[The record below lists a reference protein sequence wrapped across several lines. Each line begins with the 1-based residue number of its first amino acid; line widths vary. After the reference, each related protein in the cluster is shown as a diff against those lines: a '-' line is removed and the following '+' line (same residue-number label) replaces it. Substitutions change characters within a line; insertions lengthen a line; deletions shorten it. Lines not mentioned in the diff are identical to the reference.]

1 MYTLFPDQIQV
12 KNELRAKARAGFKRP
27 LLVAPCG
34 FGKSHTA
41 GDIILEAIAK
51 GNRVIYLVNRRELVK
66 DMSKRLK
73 KLGIF
78 HGILMGQQSHGTHM
92 PVLIASVDTLR
103 NRLKDIVAPDL
114 VFVDECHMFVTEKSM
129 AVLDTLEENGAF
141 IILMTATP
149 WLLSG
154 KGMREIAD
162 CMVEG
167 PQVADLIER
176 GRLAIPEI
184 YAPEQPDL
192 SNVHLTQSG
201 EYDEEEAA
209 QVMKS
214 RKLIGDMVKH
224 WKELAP
230 GRKTVGFAVNR
241 ATAEEYAEAFNAAG
255 ISSIAVDANT
265 PDKDRGDK
273 LGRDTVWAKL
283 AAGEIRVVWSVGIIS
298 YGWDVPEVDC
308 LILARPTMSLS
319 LCLQQIG
326 RGLRSSPG
334 KTNCIILDHAG
345 NTIKLYP
352 GGSNGLPDTE
362 RKWSLEPRRK
372 RGGIMEEQAE
382 LDELPLV
389 CPKCP
394 GPPVAPAR
402 VLKPGTRN
410 CPVCGYEF
418 VKPKP
423 RSVAEL
429 EHDETGK
436 LVKVESRVY
445 IYPEATGDTQKDAAL
460 SLAKERGYDPRWL
473 DYRSKAINE
482 AREEYGR
489 RFQTEPKDHW
499 TAGMIR
505 SMLKQADKQLPL
517 AEVEERGLED
527 WLAGKD

>member
-1 MYTLFPDQIQV
+1 MYTLFPDQVLV
-12 KNELRAKARAGFKRP
+12 KDELREKFRTGFKRP

-34 FGKSHTA
+34 FGKGTVA
-41 GDIILEAIAK
+41 GDMILDAVSK
-51 GNRVIYLVNRRELVK
+51 GNRVIFLVNRRELVK

-78 HGILMGQQSHGTHM
+78 HGILMGAQSHGSHM

-103 NRLKDIVAPDL
+103 NRLKDIQAPNL
-114 VFVDECHMFVTEKSM
+114 VFVDEAHMFVTEKSM
-129 AVLDTLEENGAF
+129 SVLDTLEENGAY

-162 CMVEG
+162 CIVEG
-167 PQVADLIER
+167 PQVAKLIEQ

-192 SNVHLTQSG
+192 SSVHVTKSG
-201 EYDEEEAA
+201 EYDESETA
-209 QVMKS
+209 QVMQS

-230 GRKTVGFAVNR
+230 GRKTVGFAVNI
-241 ATAEEYAEAFNAAG
+241 ATAKEYAEAFNAAG
-255 ISSIAVDANT
+255 IVSVAVDAST
-265 PDKDRGDK
+265 TDKV
-273 LGRDTVWAKL
+273 RDETWRQL
-283 AAGEIRVVWSVGIIS
+283 ASGEVKVVWSVGIIS

-334 KTNCIILDHAG
+334 KTTCIILDHAG

-362 RKWSLEPRRK
+362 RKWTLEPRRK
-372 RGGIMEEQAE
+372 KGGFMEEEAE
-382 LDELPLV
+382 IDAMPLV

-394 GPPVAPAR
+394 GPPVAAAR
-402 VLKPGTRN
+402 VLKPGTKN
-410 CPVCGYEF
+410 CPVCSYEF
-418 VKPKP
+418 VKP
-423 RSVAEL
+423 RSRSAQSEL
-429 EHDETGK
+429 EHDETGQ

-445 IYPEATGDTQKDAAL
+445 IYPAATGDTQKDAAL
-460 SLAKERGYDPRWL
+460 NIAKERGYDPRWL

-482 AREEYGR
+482 VREEYR
-489 RFQTEPKDHW
+489 QRFQTEPKDHW

-505 SMLKQADKQLPL
+505 SMLKQADKQGTL
-517 AEVEERGLED
+517 ALEQVEDKGLEQ